1 MTGHLGNGRT
11 VTPLSVGA
19 ETRWIEIDLSDLGLP
34 AEMPTLDDLA
44 LAAAH
49 VYERFVPY
57 ADDGWEWVT
66 YPGSRDFDGWVPHS
80 ARAHRLWRQHRRR
93 ALSRRRRALQLRAR
107 LLQAPGTS
115 WLPPRRKK
123 ARSLSADRRCP
134 KPARS
139 YPRPSRNASTSTW
152 TTWLSTP
159 ASSPRASKPS
169 ARRGSTR
176 WT

>member
-44 LAAAH
+44 IAAAH

-66 YPGSRDFDGWVPHS
+66 YPGSRDFDGWAYS
-80 ARAHRLWRQHRRR
+80 ERAGRRILAGARL
-93 ALSRRRRALQLRAR
+93 LSRRASPAEPTTAVR
-107 LLQAPGTS
+107 PSHG
-115 WLPPRRKK
+115 
-123 ARSLSADRRCP
+123 LSAYRTRQLTG
-134 KPARS
+134 RS
-139 YPRPSRNASTSTW
+139 W
-152 TTWLSTP
+152 TAEP
-159 ASSPRASKPS
+159 GSKI
-169 ARRGSTR
+169 
-176 WT
+176 WK

>member
-66 YPGSRDFDGWVPHS
+66 YPGSRDFDGWVYAERAQRRIVGA
-80 ARAHRLWRQHRRR
+80 ARLLSRR
-93 ALSRRRRALQLRAR
+93 ALLDESPTQSR
-107 LLQAPGTS
+107 PSHG
-115 WLPPRRKK
+115 
-123 ARSLSADRRCP
+123 LSAYRTRQLTG
-134 KPARS
+134 RS
-139 YPRPSRNASTSTW
+139 W
-152 TTWLSTP
+152 TAEP
-159 ASSPRASKPS
+159 GSKVWRS
-169 ARRGSTR
+169 FS
-176 WT
+176 

>member
-66 YPGSRDFDGWVPHS
+66 YPGSRDFDGWVY
-80 ARAHRLWRQHRRR
+80 AERAHRRIVGAARLLSRR
-93 ALSRRRRALQLRAR
+93 ALLDESPTQSR
-107 LLQAPGTS
+107 PSHG
-115 WLPPRRKK
+115 
-123 ARSLSADRRCP
+123 LSAYRTRQLTG
-134 KPARS
+134 RS
-139 YPRPSRNASTSTW
+139 W
-152 TTWLSTP
+152 TAEP
-159 ASSPRASKPS
+159 GSKVWRS
-169 ARRGSTR
+169 FS
-176 WT
+176 

>member
-57 ADDGWEWVT
+57 ADDGWQWVT
-66 YPGSRDFDGWVPHS
+66 YPGSRDFDGWVY
-80 ARAHRLWRQHRRR
+80 AERAHRRILGAARLLSRR
-93 ALSRRRRALQLRAR
+93 ALLDESATQSR
-107 LLQAPGTS
+107 PSHG
-115 WLPPRRKK
+115 
-123 ARSLSADRRCP
+123 LSAYRTRQLTG
-134 KPARS
+134 RS
-139 YPRPSRNASTSTW
+139 W
-152 TTWLSTP
+152 TAEP
-159 ASSPRASKPS
+159 GSKVWRS
-169 ARRGSTR
+169 FA
-176 WT
+176 

>member
-66 YPGSRDFDGWVPHS
+66 YPGSREFDGWVYSVHG
-80 ARAHRLWRQHRRR
+80 RRR
-93 ALSRRRRALQLRAR
+93 ILSGARLLSRRA
-107 LLQAPGTS
+107 
-115 WLPPRRKK
+115 
-123 ARSLSADRRCP
+123 
-134 KPARS
+134 
-139 YPRPSRNASTSTW
+139 
-152 TTWLSTP
+152 TP
-159 ASSPRASKPS
+159 DPS
-169 ARRGSTR
+169 APH
-176 WT
+176 

>member
-57 ADDGWEWVT
+57 ADDGWQWVT
-66 YPGSRDFDGWVPHS
+66 YPGSRDFDGWVY
-80 ARAHRLWRQHRRR
+80 AERAHRRILGAARLLSRR
-93 ALSRRRRALQLRAR
+93 ALLDESATQSR
-107 LLQAPGTS
+107 PSHG
-115 WLPPRRKK
+115 
-123 ARSLSADRRCP
+123 LSAYRTRQLTG
-134 KPARS
+134 RS
-139 YPRPSRNASTSTW
+139 W
-152 TTWLSTP
+152 TAEP
-159 ASSPRASKPS
+159 GSKVWRS
-169 ARRGSTR
+169 FS
-176 WT
+176 